1 MAKQPEKLTIKLDPA
16 GRPVRLNEVRRL
28 FDNLAACLAHVAETT
43 LGESPDFAIAKL
55 FTGSAGVVVSPDKT
69 QPAEGAAAIRAFKKT
84 ARQLYD
90 DSANG
95 EVDAKSLELF
105 RKLAMPASR
114 ARNQLWFDDLQ
125 ITTQFIANID
135 KRLAKTIRGYGHLK
149 GRLEKVN
156 VHGKLEFV
164 IYPILRTKGIR
175 CTFTDDL
182 RDVVGEAVKGK
193 VVTLKGTMLYLSDEP
208 FPYLVHVDDITI
220 HPPDDALPTLHDLRG
235 IAPDCTGKM
244 STLDFLR
251 SIPNE

>member
-1 MAKQPEKLTIKLDPA
+1 MPKQPEKLTIKLDPA

-43 LGESPDFAIAKL
+43 LGKSPDFAISRL
-55 FTGSAGVVVSPDKT
+55 FTGSAGVVVAPDDT
-69 QPAEGAAAIRAFKKT
+69 QPAEGEAAIRAFKKT
-84 ARQLYD
+84 ARQIYD

-95 EVDAKSLELF
+95 EIDAKSLELF

-114 ARNQLWFDDLQ
+114 ARNRLWFDDLP

-135 KRLAKTIRGYGHLK
+135 KRLAKTIRGYGQLK

-164 IYPILRTKGIR
+164 IYPVLRTKGIR
-175 CTFTDDL
+175 CTFPDSL
-182 RDVVGEAVKGK
+182 RDRVGEAIKGK
-193 VVTLKGTMLYLSDEP
+193 VVTVKGVMLYLSDEP
-208 FPYLVHVDDITI
+208 FPYLVHVEEIEI
-220 HPPDDALPTLHDLRG
+220 LPPDEELPTLHDLRG
-235 IAPDCTGKM
+235 IAPGCTGSQ
-244 STLDFLR
+244 STIDFLR